1 MWNRFAASCSIV
13 VAGTAMLALAG
24 CDNQN
29 TAPAAETPKLQ
40 QVSGFGKWIKKGG
53 ATSVDTFRFAV
64 RPGEYCKPNTTNCE
78 YKYPDTAFVDFTIP
92 AQTTFEVKSGNQML
106 TQIAETAPLDDYQY
120 RKANLDDASGPNPLL
135 RIAVSVPKMLR
146 DPDRERTWCYA
157 TTFNLEIIDVS
168 QNQTT
173 PRSGP
178 LPVSLVWG
186 MCPSTASPGVW
197 YATTTPGTPQ
207 SKNPPTPAGDCP
219 GGAFA
224 KSFEVCERCGSSG
237 LTTAKTL
244 WGCTLAEAQANMGF
258 PGCTYQMRSGINC
271 P

>member
-1 MWNRFAASCSIV
+1 
-13 VAGTAMLALAG
+13 MLTLAG
-24 CDNQN
+24 CDNKGCDNKN
-29 TAPAAETPKLQ
+29 TAPAAEAPKLQ
-40 QVSGFGKWIKKGG
+40 QISGFGKWVK
-53 ATSVDTFRFAV
+53 ATGMSPDTFRFAV

-92 AQTTFEVKSGNQML
+92 AETTFEVKSGSDVL
-106 TQIAETAPLDDYQY
+106 VAVGETATLGDYQY

-135 RIAVSVPKMLR
+135 RIAVSVPKMLKN
-146 DPDRERTWCYA
+146 PDRERTWCNP
-157 TTFNLEIIDVS
+157 TTFNIEIIDVS

-178 LPVSLVWG
+178 VPVSLVWG
-186 MCPSTASPGVW
+186 MCPSTAFPGMW
-197 YATTTPGTPQ
+197 YATSQPGTPQ

-224 KSFEVCERCGSSG
+224 KSFDVCERCGTSG
-237 LTTAKTL
+237 LTTPKTL
-244 WGCTLAEAQANMGF
+244 WGCTFAEAQTNMGL
-258 PGCTYQMRSGINC
+258 PGCAYQIRSGINC